1 MLSGCCGVPAALISS
16 WCLLVQIVGA
26 VWQPIKVMLQAYT
39 VNPGVC
45 SSGSHGGR
53 QRLQM
58 RMQCLEHENC
68 RDVKSGESK
77 LRQSYPCCCLE
88 AFFRLE
94 RSLKHTQV
102 LSWRQF
108 VGGLNQPGSSVN
120 GRVMQLVPWCNGVCV
135 ISVRLCCGQLGAAH
149 M

>member
-53 QRLQM
+53 QKLQM

-68 RDVKSGESK
+68 RAIKSAESK
-77 LRQSYPCCCLE
+77 FKAVLPMLLFGSILQAGAFPKAHSGFVLE
-88 AFFRLE
+88 AVCWGAEPAR
-94 RSLKHTQV
+94 
-102 LSWRQF
+102 
-108 VGGLNQPGSSVN
+108 NQREWQGDAA
-120 GRVMQLVPWCNGVCV
+120 GTLV
-135 ISVRLCCGQLGAAH
+135 
-149 M
+149 